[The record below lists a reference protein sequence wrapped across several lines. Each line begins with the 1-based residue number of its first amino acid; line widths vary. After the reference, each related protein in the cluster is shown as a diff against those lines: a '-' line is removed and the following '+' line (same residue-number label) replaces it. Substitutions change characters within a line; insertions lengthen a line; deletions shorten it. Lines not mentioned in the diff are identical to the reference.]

1 MAEIRLKDIGKKK
14 KKKEALRGEKFIYY
28 NNLY

>member
-1 MAEIRLKDIGKKK
+1 MAEIRLKDVGKKEK
-14 KKKEALRGEKFIYY
+14 KKVLKGEKFIYY